1 MTTKEAISSIAKLLY
16 CLLQVSRDRIAAAAK
31 SAGNSFPFTDY
42 QKSITADLQQAE
54 KENGLVYHVRVP
66 EASSLGPIDK
76 AVVAK
81 PVPVNSPMCT
91 SFTGE

>member
-1 MTTKEAISSIAKLLY
+1 MAHGHIT
-16 CLLQVSRDRIAAAAK
+16 AAAK
-31 SAGNSFPFTDY
+31 SASGFPFAEY
-42 QKSITADLQQAE
+42 QKAIASDLQQAE

-66 EASSLGPIDK
+66 EGTSLGAIDK

-81 PVPVNSPMCT
+81 PVPVSTPMYS

>member
-1 MTTKEAISSIAKLLY
+1 MKVFLT
-16 CLLQVSRDRIAAAAK
+16 QVARDRITAAAK
-31 SAGNSFPFTDY
+31 SVGSSFPFAEY
-42 QKSITADLQQAE
+42 QKSIAGNLQQAE

-66 EASSLGPIDK
+66 EASTLGPIDK